1 MILQIQL
8 SCEKIMLPL
17 SQTSHVSFVV
27 KGLQC
32 QNIFDTPSPF
42 NKRYEGH
49 LVDVLTRIDGDFNCG
64 ENGKKIQ
71 SKIVF
76 SKKFIKRMFV
86 EIDRHSDDDNYI
98 DQAYLTYTELGVVHH
113 IKIVKKTKV
122 SQTIVHCNGEH
133 YGT

>member
-64 ENGKKIQ
+64 EMCEKIQ
-71 SKIVF
+71 SKISF
-76 SKKFIKRMFV
+76 SKKYIKRIFSK
-86 EIDRHSDDDNYI
+86 IAKLSDDDNYI
-98 DQAYLTYTELGVVHH
+98 DQAYFTDDEGGER
-113 IKIVKKTKV
+113 INIVKKTKIK
-122 SQTIVHCNGEH
+122 QTIVNCWE
-133 YGT
+133 